1 MNIQKVES
9 SLVKESY
16 YVIDHP
22 SGLTIY
28 VHPKEG
34 YRSAY
39 AIFGTNYGSV
49 NTKFRV
55 DGGDVITVPDG
66 IAHYL
71 EHKLFESEDGDAF
84 VRYAATGA
92 EANAYT
98 SFEKT
103 CYLFSCT
110 DKFEESLEILLDFV
124 QSPYFTAQTVAKEQG
139 IIGQEIKMYEDSPDW
154 RVTFNTLVGMYHN
167 HPVRIDIAGTV
178 ESIAEITAEKLYEC
192 YNSFYNLHN
201 MVLCVAGNITPEQ
214 VLTVADKVLK
224 PSKDQTVENI
234 FDDEP
239 YEVANEYIEQ
249 KFPVSIPMFTL
260 GFKQNASKGSKS
272 AKELAYMNI
281 LMAIFSS
288 SSSKL
293 YNEMLTAGL
302 INDTFAYE
310 YMEGP
315 GYAAIL
321 FGGESRKPKEAAQ
334 CIKDS
339 IVKFKEKGI
348 DPQEFEIAKRAVYG
362 TAVRSFN
369 SSEKIANNMV
379 DMHFNSRKLF
389 DYIDACANASVSD
402 IEKSLEEML
411 DPNNCTLSVVCSEEH
426 NI

>member
-16 YVIDHP
+16 YVIEHP

-39 AIFGTNYGSV
+39 AVFGTNYGSV

-55 DGGDVITVPDG
+55 DGGDIITVPDG

-92 EANAYT
+92 DANAYT

-154 RVTFNTLVGMYHN
+154 QVTFNTLVGMYHN

-178 ESIAEITAEKLYEC
+178 ESISEITAEKLYDC

-201 MVLCVAGNITPEQ
+201 MVLCVAGNVTPEQ
-214 VLTVADKVLK
+214 VIAVADKVLK
-224 PSKDQTVENI
+224 PNKEQTVENI

-239 YEVANEYIEQ
+239 YEVAQEYIEQ

-260 GFKQNASKGSKS
+260 GFKQNAGKGAKS

-281 LMAIFSS
+281 LMDIFSS
-288 SSSKL
+288 SSSRL
-293 YNEMLTAGL
+293 YNEMLTEGL

-334 CIKDS
+334 RIKES
-339 IVKFKEKGI
+339 IVKFKENGI
-348 DPQEFEIAKRAVYG
+348 DTQEFEIARRAVYG

-369 SSEKIANNMV
+369 SNEKIANNMV
-379 DMHFNSRKLF
+379 DMHFNNRKLF

>member
-16 YVIDHP
+16 YVIEHP

-39 AIFGTNYGSV
+39 AVFGTNYGSV

-92 EANAYT
+92 DANAYT

-178 ESIAEITAEKLYEC
+178 ESISEITAEKLYDC

-201 MVLCVAGNITPEQ
+201 MVLCVAGNVTPEQ
-214 VLTVADKVLK
+214 VIAVADKVLK
-224 PSKDQTVENI
+224 PNKEQTVENI

-239 YEVANEYIEQ
+239 YEVAQEYIEQ

-260 GFKQNASKGSKS
+260 GFKQNAGKGAKS

-281 LMAIFSS
+281 LMDIFSS
-288 SSSKL
+288 SSSRL
-293 YNEMLTAGL
+293 YNEMLTEGL

-334 CIKDS
+334 RIKES
-339 IVKFKEKGI
+339 IVKFKENGI
-348 DPQEFEIAKRAVYG
+348 DTQEFEIARRAVYG

-369 SSEKIANNMV
+369 SNEKIANNMV
-379 DMHFNSRKLF
+379 DMHFNNRKLF

>member
-16 YVIDHP
+16 YVIEHP

-39 AIFGTNYGSV
+39 AVFGTNYGSV

-55 DGGDVITVPDG
+55 NGGDIITVPDG

-92 EANAYT
+92 DANAYT

-178 ESIAEITAEKLYEC
+178 ESISEITAEKLYDC

-201 MVLCVAGNITPEQ
+201 MVLCVAGNVTPEQ
-214 VLTVADKVLK
+214 VIAVADKVLK
-224 PSKDQTVENI
+224 PNKEQTVENI

-239 YEVANEYIEQ
+239 YEVAQEYIEQ

-260 GFKQNASKGSKS
+260 GFKQNAGKGAKS

-281 LMAIFSS
+281 LMDIFSS
-288 SSSKL
+288 SSSRL
-293 YNEMLTAGL
+293 YNEMLTEGL

-334 CIKDS
+334 RIKES
-339 IVKFKEKGI
+339 IVKFKENGI
-348 DPQEFEIAKRAVYG
+348 DTQEFEIARRAVYG

-369 SSEKIANNMV
+369 SNEKIANNMV
-379 DMHFNSRKLF
+379 DMHFNNRKLF

>member
-1 MNIQKVES
+1 MNIKKVES

-55 DGGDVITVPDG
+55 DGGDIISVPDG

-71 EHKLFESEDGDAF
+71 EHKLFESEEGDAF

-92 EANAYT
+92 DANAYT

-124 QSPYFTAQTVAKEQG
+124 QSPYFTEQTVAKEQG

-154 RVTFNTLVGMYHN
+154 RVMFNTLVGMYHK

-178 ESIAEITAEKLYEC
+178 ESIAEITAEKLYDC

-201 MVLCVAGNITPEQ
+201 MVLCVAGNTTPEQ
-214 VLTVADKVLK
+214 VIAVADRVLK
-224 PSKDQTVENI
+224 TDKDQKVENI
-234 FDDEP
+234 FEDEP
-239 YEVANEYIEQ
+239 YEVASEYIEQ

-260 GFKQNASKGSKS
+260 GFKQDASNGAKTS
-272 AKELAYMNI
+272 KELAYMNI
-281 LMAIFSS
+281 LMDIFSS

-293 YNEMLTAGL
+293 YNELLNEGL
-302 INDTFAYE
+302 INDTFSYE

-321 FGGESRKPKEAAQ
+321 FGGESRKPKEAAAR
-334 CIKDS
+334 IKES

-348 DPQEFEIAKRAVYG
+348 DTEEFDIAKRAVYG
-362 TAVRSFN
+362 TAIRSFN
-369 SSEKIANNMV
+369 SSDKIANNMV
-379 DMHFNSRKLF
+379 DMHFNNRELF
-389 DYIDACANASVSD
+389 EYIEAVAGAKVSD
-402 IEKSLEEML
+402 IEKSLEQML
-411 DPNNCTLSVVCSEEH
+411 DPDNCTLSVVCSEEQSV
-426 NI
+426 